1 MTSNVHGNDL
11 KKHIFST
18 FKTSRSQ
25 LSVYFTFGTWKQP
38 GGAGNPAV
46 RLIDDALEGRR
57 MVQVRFPQFASSQF
71 SGDFIKERV
80 LTGSSGTNLSGFA
93 VMVQWHLRKRRPVFL
108 VNSTQFS
115 GGKSSPVNFAKFPN
129 WCCHALATM
138 AGLATSLSVDDV
150 LAVDKRHD
158 NFLKMA
164 CLACLSSVLYLLQR
178 VLFRH
183 KFMHSWPTSQL
194 GVLWKTSWL
203 RRLLQL
209 SVTLLELV

>member
-1 MTSNVHGNDL
+1 MNHSAFCHFKTFAFLHLIGDGTLTCFSISLHWRQYHRNQDVARLGVTSNVHGNDL

-18 FKTSRSQ
+18 FKTFRSQ

-46 RLIDDALEGRR
+46 RLIDDALEGSR

-71 SGDFIKERV
+71 SGDFKKERV

-93 VMVQWHLRKRRPVFL
+93 VMVQWHLRKRRPAFL

-150 LAVDKRHD
+150 LAVDKGQQFSQ
-158 NFLKMA
+158 NG
-164 CLACLSSVLYLLQR
+164 LS
-178 VLFRH
+178 
-183 KFMHSWPTSQL
+183 
-194 GVLWKTSWL
+194 GVS
-203 RRLLQL
+203 
-209 SVTLLELV
+209 